1 MSPVDHVSLPCHFSK
16 VGAEVAFLVA
26 AFGHMGLKELIRFGP
41 GVVGLGTDS
50 PWLWV
55 SGLHNSTREEVE
67 DDVQISTVH
76 LAVTAKDRGDVDAF
90 HAAAVKA
97 GGTDHGAPGVR
108 AMYHPNYYGAFA
120 ISPAGHN
127 IEAVTHE
134 PA

>member
-1 MSPVDHVSLPCHFSK
+1 M
-16 VGAEVAFLVA
+16 
-26 AFGHMGLKELIRFGP
+26 
-41 GVVGLGTDS
+41 
-50 PWLWV
+50 
-55 SGLHNSTREEVE
+55 
-67 DDVQISTVH
+67 
-76 LAVTAKDRGDVDAF
+76 TADRGDVDAF